1 MALSVVNNG
10 ASLNAQA
17 NLNRTNSS
25 LSKSLERLST
35 GLKINRGADGPAGLV
50 ISEAQR
56 AQVSGLT
63 TAIAN
68 TNKAT
73 SLVQTAEGALNEVNG
88 LLTKIR
94 ALAVDSAN
102 AGINDSA
109 ALAANQAEITNALS
123 TINNIA
129 NTTKFGSSKFLLNG
143 QAGVL
148 TTATTNLSSLGQI
161 KAGTTAPLG
170 NQTIAV
176 GAAGGGSIT
185 GASNMGAN
193 GVLDG
198 SVYTGAGNAAAD
210 AAFNAGAGLTI
221 SGGGLSG
228 SVFVDL
234 SAQTTVAGAVAAIGG
249 ALGSAFTVTATAGSA
264 ALVIVA
270 EDSNQAVTVTTA
282 TAQTATN
289 LGLTAGTTTG
299 AVGTAT
305 LTLTG
310 GGLSSSGV
318 VVDLS
323 GTSTAAGIV
332 TAVQDALDAA
342 AGAGNFTVTG
352 GVGSPLVITSKLSSN
367 AITAVAGAAN
377 TSTATAPATRTG
389 IATTAQLGTAG
400 ATLSSVTATN
410 GTATGGR
417 GTGANNIST
426 GTLTTGGTLTI
437 SGGSLTNSASVVVS
451 LAIGD
456 TASTIVSK
464 VQAALDNASANG
476 GGDGKFTVSGSAGGK
491 LTIQSNVLGSAAIS
505 IQSDSASTAAVTG
518 VSNGSADAGIAGNA
532 LRVFVGANEA
542 TVSSGTQGL
551 GNFVSFGDADT
562 GLSFNVGVS
571 SGKATSGSNTVNVT
585 DNSLT
590 FQIGAN
596 SGETSK
602 VSIDKVSTDRLGT
615 GVSGLNN
622 IATTDLSEIDVTTA
636 AGAEDAIAI
645 VDQAIS
651 DVATI
656 RGKLGAFQTNTLESN
671 ANNLQ
676 STLENTRAAESV
688 VRDTDFAAEIAT
700 FTRLQ
705 TQLQAGATV
714 LGNANQTTAL
724 VAQLLRG

>member
-17 NLNRTNSS
+17 NLNRTNSA

-148 TTATTNLSSLGQI
+148 TNATTNLSSLGQI
-161 KAGTTAPLG
+161 KAGTTAPTG

-185 GASNMGAN
+185 GAANLGAN

-210 AAFNAGAGLTI
+210 AAFGAGAGLTI

-332 TAVQDALDAA
+332 TAVQSALDAA

-352 GVGSPLVITSKLSSN
+352 SVGNPLVITSKLSSN

-377 TSTATAPATRTG
+377 TSTSTAPATQTG
-389 IATTAQLGTAG
+389 ISTTAQLGTAG

-426 GTLTTGGTLTI
+426 GTLTVGGTLTI

-476 GGDGKFTVSGSAGGK
+476 GGDGKFTVTGSAGGK
-491 LTIQSNVLGSAAIS
+491 LTIQSNVLGSAAIN
-505 IQSDSASTAAVTG
+505 IQSDSAATAAVTG
-518 VSNGSADAGIAGNA
+518 VSNGSADAGVAGNA

-542 TVSSGTQGL
+542 NVASGSQGL
-551 GNFVSFGDADT
+551 SNFVSFGDADT

-571 SGKATSGSNTVNVT
+571 GGKATSGSNTVNVT

-676 STLENTRAAESV
+676 STLENTKAAESV
-688 VRDTDFAAEIAT
+688 VRDTDFAEEIAT